1 MENKDEL
8 ELVQNLDNNLNGNTE
23 AQVNNQVPENNQEF
37 YQSVEPVAPV
47 FEGVNENIEPLEVI
61 DNVVPSVE
69 PVEMVEP
76 VTQSENIE
84 TVASAPVVETEVVDI
99 DEGNKKPDVVQEQ
112 VITEKEK
119 ENKENKAG
127 MTLVI
132 VILLILILVVL
143 FLPQITELLSK

>member
-1 MENKDEL
+1 M
-8 ELVQNLDNNLNGNTE
+8 
-23 AQVNNQVPENNQEF
+23 
-37 YQSVEPVAPV
+37 VEPVA
-47 FEGVNENIEPLEVI
+47 
-61 DNVVPSVE
+61 
-69 PVEMVEP
+69 
-76 VTQSENIE
+76 QIE